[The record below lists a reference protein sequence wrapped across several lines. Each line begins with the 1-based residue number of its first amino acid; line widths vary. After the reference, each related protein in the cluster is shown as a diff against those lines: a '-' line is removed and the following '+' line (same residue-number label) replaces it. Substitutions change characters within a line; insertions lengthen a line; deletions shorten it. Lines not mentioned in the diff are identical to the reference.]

1 MIGIIFA
8 NTTEQGIAKLN
19 EIQKNYETM
28 YPEVDKDPRN
38 RRKIAYEAPNGDYWK
53 VALLNTSARGLRCNV
68 AYVPQNVDNFTF
80 NSLVLPAVTRNPF
93 QAIHYY

>member
-8 NTTEQGIAKLN
+8 NTTAQGIAKLN
-19 EIQKNYETM
+19 EIQKNYEALFPDREPGIRTLM
-28 YPEVDKDPRN
+28 
-38 RRKIAYEAPNGDYWK
+38 DYRSPDEDQWK

-68 AYVPQNVDNFTF
+68 AYVPQDVDNITF